1 MKQLPQSLKSI
12 TKISSTITPMIKS
25 HPFYILPIWTMHSL
39 TVAITIP
46 NDWNASEKQTAE
58 PKTNNL
64 KKPDK
69 SEKQKGITS
78 AHS

>member
-1 MKQLPQSLKSI
+1 
-12 TKISSTITPMIKS
+12 
-25 HPFYILPIWTMHSL
+25 MHSL
-39 TVAITIP
+39 TVAITIQ
-46 NDWNASEKQTAE
+46 NDWNANEKQTAE